1 LGFYL
6 YWFVFEPPTKSQSA
20 FSFSTGNPEFPA
32 LASIVFCFGF
42 AALSAFLG
50 LSVAHGAFLSGSNCH
65 SRERNVI
72 LQMMTPCEYVF
83 FSFASAFSWT

>member
-1 LGFYL
+1 LVLFL
-6 YWFVFEPPTKSQSA
+6 SHQQKVKVL
-20 FSFSTGNPEFPA
+20 FSFSAGNLEFPA

-50 LSVAHGAFLSGSNCH
+50 LSVAHGAFLSGSDCH